1 MTVPG
6 PEVRSTWWRW
16 AFIALIL
23 IECAP
28 IWAFRYVPTHDGPS
42 HLDNAAVIA
51 NYAAVPILREYY
63 SLTLVQPA
71 GNALAQ
77 IVLAGLLKTFS
88 PLTAEKVFLTAYIV
102 FFFLAFRYLLR
113 ALTPYADHFSCLA
126 GVCVP
131 SFFFYMGFWNFI
143 AGSVLLLFTAGYVL
157 RRTQRWTGRSLAAL
171 TVLACLLYG
180 AHAVPWAVGV
190 VAVAVLCL
198 SDPALA
204 YAMRRAGTP
213 VAVSMRPGAVARH
226 LVLPLLAVLVPA
238 AALWLH
244 LSRASQTPGC
254 GPDTGL
260 LAVLWPL
267 YSLSFL
273 HSLTVADIPLLKML
287 GAAVL
292 LAAAAVAGVA
302 MVRGGYERRSTGM
315 LLLSLAC
322 AAIAIAGPDCIG
334 TGLFVRSRV
343 AFFSFIFLLAW
354 MASALQRWPK
364 PLLHGIPAVFCLF
377 TAAFM
382 VTRVPVVARWND
394 TLAGVTDV
402 GQHVR
407 PNSTVL
413 QLDFAPLEGIDPA
426 LHAVGL
432 ISGRPIINLRNYE
445 ALADHFTTRF
455 RPGMA
460 PVPALGTMA
469 QIRGVPP
476 VFDVARYERETRGR
490 VDYLLFNGW
499 PEPRQAG
506 DERPEAA
513 LYPEQLTAFT
523 LVATSPDA
531 RFRLYER
538 AVQGP
543 R

>member
-1 MTVPG
+1 MTVAG
-6 PEVRSTWWRW
+6 SVVRSTWWRW
-16 AFIALIL
+16 AFVALIL

-28 IWAFRYVPTHDGPS
+28 IWAFRYVPTQDGPS

-51 NYAAVPILREYY
+51 NYATAPIYREYY
-63 SLTLVQPA
+63 SLTLVPPA

-77 IVLAGLLKTFS
+77 IVLAGLLKIFE
-88 PLTAEKVFLTAYIV
+88 PLAAEKVFLTAYIV
-102 FFFLAFRYLLR
+102 LFFLAFRYLLR

-143 AGSVLLLFTAGYVL
+143 AGSVLLLFTVGYVL
-157 RRTQRWTGRSLAAL
+157 RRTRRWTGRSMAAL

-198 SDPALA
+198 SDLGLA

-213 VAVSMRPGAVARH
+213 LAVSTQYGAIARH

-238 AALWLH
+238 APLWLH
-244 LSRASQTPGC
+244 LSHSSQTPGC
-254 GPDTGL
+254 GPDTSL
-260 LAVLWPL
+260 LAILWPW

-273 HSLTVADIPLLKML
+273 HSLTVADIPLLKLL

-292 LAAAAVAGVA
+292 LAAAAIAGVA
-302 MVRGGYERRSTGM
+302 VVRGGYERRSTGM

-377 TAAFM
+377 AVAFM
-382 VTRVPVVARWND
+382 ATRVPVVARWND
-394 TLAGVTDV
+394 TLAGVTEV
-402 GQHVR
+402 GQHAAAE
-407 PNSTVL
+407 
-413 QLDFAPLEGIDPA
+413 LDRAA
-426 LHAVGL
+426 ARLHAARGPRPGAPRGRAAL
-432 ISGRPIINLRNYE
+432 GQADHQPAELRGPGRPLHHAFPAGHVAGSRAGHDGADSWRSAGVRRRSLR
-445 ALADHFTTRF
+445 
-455 RPGMA
+455 
-460 PVPALGTMA
+460 
-469 QIRGVPP
+469 
-476 VFDVARYERETRGR
+476 AR
-490 VDYLLFNGW
+490 
-499 PEPRQAG
+499 
-506 DERPEAA
+506 
-513 LYPEQLTAFT
+513 
-523 LVATSPDA
+523 DA
-531 RFRLYER
+531 RT
-538 AVQGP
+538 G
-543 R
+543 

>member
-1 MTVPG
+1 
-6 PEVRSTWWRW
+6 
-16 AFIALIL
+16 
-23 IECAP
+23 
-28 IWAFRYVPTHDGPS
+28 VPTQDGPS

-51 NYAAVPILREYY
+51 NYATAPIFREYY

-77 IVLAGLLKTFS
+77 IVLAGLLKIFE

-102 FFFLAFRYLLR
+102 CFFLAFRYLLR

-143 AGSVLLLFTAGYVL
+143 AGSVLLLFTVGYVL
-157 RRTQRWTGRSLAAL
+157 RRIQGWNGRSLAAL

-190 VAVAVLCL
+190 VAVGVLGGWDL
-198 SDPALA
+198 VLARGTRGGEALV
-204 YAMRRAGTP
+204 P
-213 VAVSMRPGAVARH
+213 LFERPSAFVRQ
-226 LVLPLLAVLVPA
+226 LVLPLLAVLLPA
-238 AALWLH
+238 APLWLH
-244 LSRASQTPGC
+244 LSHSSQTPGC

-260 LAVLWPL
+260 LAILWPL

-273 HSLTVADIPLLKML
+273 HSLTVADVPLLKLL

-292 LAAAAVAGVA
+292 LAAVAVAGVA
-302 MVRGGYERRSTGM
+302 VVRGGYERRSTGM

-377 TAAFM
+377 AVAFM
-382 VTRVPVVARWND
+382 ATRVPVVA
-394 TLAGVTDV
+394 
-402 GQHVR
+402 
-407 PNSTVL
+407 
-413 QLDFAPLEGIDPA
+413 
-426 LHAVGL
+426 
-432 ISGRPIINLRNYE
+432 
-445 ALADHFTTRF
+445 
-455 RPGMA
+455 
-460 PVPALGTMA
+460 
-469 QIRGVPP
+469 
-476 VFDVARYERETRGR
+476 
-490 VDYLLFNGW
+490 
-499 PEPRQAG
+499 
-506 DERPEAA
+506 
-513 LYPEQLTAFT
+513 
-523 LVATSPDA
+523 
-531 RFRLYER
+531 
-538 AVQGP
+538 
-543 R
+543 

>member
-1 MTVPG
+1 M
-6 PEVRSTWWRW
+6 
-16 AFIALIL
+16 
-23 IECAP
+23 
-28 IWAFRYVPTHDGPS
+28 
-42 HLDNAAVIA
+42 
-51 NYAAVPILREYY
+51 
-63 SLTLVQPA
+63 
-71 GNALAQ
+71 
-77 IVLAGLLKTFS
+77 
-88 PLTAEKVFLTAYIV
+88 
-102 FFFLAFRYLLR
+102 
-113 ALTPYADHFSCLA
+113 
-126 GVCVP
+126 CVP

-198 SDPALA
+198 SDLALA

-213 VAVSMRPGAVARH
+213 LAVSMRPGAVARH

-260 LAVLWPL
+260 LAILWPL

-302 MVRGGYERRSTGM
+302 IVRGGYERRSTGM

-377 TAAFM
+377 AVAFM
-382 VTRVPVVARWND
+382 ATRIPVVARWNG
-394 TLAGVTDV
+394 TLAGVTEV

-432 ISGRPIINLRNYE
+432 ILDRPIINLRNYE

-455 RPGMA
+455 RPEMS

-506 DERPEAA
+506 RRASRGRAVPRTVDRFHARRNITRRPLPPLRARGSNATLTRALGDFSRAPSRSARRFRQTRRPTSPVPSRTTWDHLAGAGAAGFGSFARHSAA
-513 LYPEQLTAFT
+513 LPVCPTARRASRPA
-523 LVATSPDA
+523 LSPPGSG
-531 RFRLYER
+531 R
-538 AVQGP
+538 GP
-543 R
+543 GRTVSR

>member
-1 MTVPG
+1 
-6 PEVRSTWWRW
+6 
-16 AFIALIL
+16 
-23 IECAP
+23 
-28 IWAFRYVPTHDGPS
+28 
-42 HLDNAAVIA
+42 
-51 NYAAVPILREYY
+51 
-63 SLTLVQPA
+63 
-71 GNALAQ
+71 
-77 IVLAGLLKTFS
+77 
-88 PLTAEKVFLTAYIV
+88 
-102 FFFLAFRYLLR
+102 
-113 ALTPYADHFSCLA
+113 
-126 GVCVP
+126 
-131 SFFFYMGFWNFI
+131 
-143 AGSVLLLFTAGYVL
+143 
-157 RRTQRWTGRSLAAL
+157 
-171 TVLACLLYG
+171 
-180 AHAVPWAVGV
+180 
-190 VAVAVLCL
+190 
-198 SDPALA
+198 
-204 YAMRRAGTP
+204 MRRAGTP
-213 VAVSMRPGAVARH
+213 LAESMRPGVVARH
-226 LVLPLLAVLVPA
+226 VVLPLLAVLVPA

-244 LSRASQTPGC
+244 LSRASLTPGC
-254 GPDTGL
+254 GPDTSL
-260 LAVLWPL
+260 LAILWPL

-287 GAAVL
+287 GAVVL

-302 MVRGGYERRSTGM
+302 VVRGGYERRSTGM

-354 MASALQRWPK
+354 MASALQRPPK

-377 TAAFM
+377 AVAFM
-382 VTRVPVVARWND
+382 ATRVPVVARWND
-394 TLAGVTDV
+394 TLAGVTEV

-432 ISGRPIINLRNYE
+432 ISDRPIINLRNYE

-455 RPGMA
+455 RPDMS

-506 DERPEAA
+506 DDRPEAA

-523 LVATSPDA
+523 LVATSRDG

-538 AVQGP
+538 AVRTP